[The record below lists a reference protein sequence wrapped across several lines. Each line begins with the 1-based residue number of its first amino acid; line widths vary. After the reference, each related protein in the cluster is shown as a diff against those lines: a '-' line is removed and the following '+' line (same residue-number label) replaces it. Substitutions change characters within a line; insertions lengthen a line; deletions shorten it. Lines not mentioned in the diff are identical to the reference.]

1 MNIRRFQQV
10 KEENGFVA
18 SYTHMGGKIGVLVDV
33 ETDVVNDDLKEM
45 AKNVGNADC
54 SSSSAVHKP
63 RRSKR

>member
-33 ETDVVNDDLKEM
+33 ENR
-45 AKNVGNADC
+45 C
-54 SSSSAVHKP
+54 C
-63 RRSKR
+63 KR